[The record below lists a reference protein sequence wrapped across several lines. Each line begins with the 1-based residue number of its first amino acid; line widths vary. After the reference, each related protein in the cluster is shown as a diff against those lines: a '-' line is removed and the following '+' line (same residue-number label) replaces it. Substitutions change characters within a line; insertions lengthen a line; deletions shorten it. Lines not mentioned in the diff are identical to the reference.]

1 MMEELRV
8 VLYFA
13 NKYPF
18 KEINRRTLFPRS
30 VSIRRGNLKEAS
42 NSNGIWKTMYV

>member
-13 NKYPF
+13 NEYPF

-30 VSIRRGNLKEAS
+30 VSIRRENLKETS